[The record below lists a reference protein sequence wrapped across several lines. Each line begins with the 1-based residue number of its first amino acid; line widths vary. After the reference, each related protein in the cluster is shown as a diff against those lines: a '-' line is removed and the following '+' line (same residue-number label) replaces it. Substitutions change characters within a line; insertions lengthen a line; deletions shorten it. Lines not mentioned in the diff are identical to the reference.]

1 MGKNEPIRTVAVGAV
16 CALVVVTLGVQTP
29 KIIKAIRGVE

>member
-1 MGKNEPIRTVAVGAV
+1 MDKNECILIAAVGAV

-29 KIIKAIRGVE
+29 KIIKAIRGY